1 MRKHFNYNFNNEN
14 NRKKTFTVL
23 FEKII
28 HKENPSIIFFL
39 TFILSLKKSRSKSL
53 LIDVMNN
60 ILVII
65 TSGEKI

>member
-1 MRKHFNYNFNNEN
+1 MKMIE
-14 NRKKTFTVL
+14 KTFAVL

-28 HKENPSIIFFL
+28 HKENPSMILFL
-39 TFILSLKKSRSKSL
+39 TFILSLKKSQSKSL

-60 ILVII
+60 ILMII